1 MYLHNKLLL
10 VCACLFWACPTH
22 AQELFIISEPAS
34 NLPAKA
40 ISMRLTNKFMQGKRH
55 DVNGGGDSVWMH
67 RIVPELAFGVSKNVN
82 VRISGFLANYYQP
95 KIQLEGF
102 NVYVKYRF
110 LSRDDIHQHFRMAA
124 FSRVS
129 VINHQIHFREIN
141 LEGDNSGINNGIV
154 ATQLL
159 HKLALSATFGHVYTM
174 NNINDT
180 RPEFVAAH
188 SLNYLFSAGYLLL
201 PFKYKN
207 YNQTNVNIYV
217 EFHGRKGLSEFE
229 SNIYDIF
236 PAVQFILKSYMRID
250 MGYRYQIKSNAA
262 RNAYSGYLLRFEYN
276 MF

>member
-1 MYLHNKLLL
+1 
-10 VCACLFWACPTH
+10 
-22 AQELFIISEPAS
+22 
-34 NLPAKA
+34 
-40 ISMRLTNKFMQGKRH
+40 
-55 DVNGGGDSVWMH
+55 MH

-102 NVYVKYRF
+102 NVFVKYRF
-110 LSRDDIHQHFRMAA
+110 LSRDDIHQHFRMSA
-124 FSRVS
+124 FSRIS

-217 EFHGRKGLSEFE
+217 EFHGRNGLSEFE

>member
-1 MYLHNKLLL
+1 
-10 VCACLFWACPTH
+10 
-22 AQELFIISEPAS
+22 
-34 NLPAKA
+34 
-40 ISMRLTNKFMQGKRH
+40 
-55 DVNGGGDSVWMH
+55 
-67 RIVPELAFGVSKNVN
+67 
-82 VRISGFLANYYQP
+82 
-95 KIQLEGF
+95 
-102 NVYVKYRF
+102 
-110 LSRDDIHQHFRMAA
+110 MAA

-159 HKLALSATFGHVYTM
+159 HKLALSATFGHVYTID
-174 NNINDT
+174 NINDT

-217 EFHGRKGLSEFE
+217 EFHGRNGLSEFE